1 MYQATNNNL
10 INYHYGGKHVWNTL
24 TLLES
29 LKLVEEG
36 KRGGALVA
44 RKKECIER
52 GDQNK
57 KKIQLTLRNNK
68 TVTI

>member
-10 INYHYGGKHVWNTL
+10 IDYHYGGKHVWNTL

-36 KRGGALVA
+36 KRRGALVA
-44 RKKECIER
+44 RKKECI
-52 GDQNK
+52 K
-57 KKIQLTLRNNK
+57 KRRPKQKKGTTYSEK
-68 TVTI
+68 

>member
-10 INYHYGGKHVWNTL
+10 IDYHYGGKHVWNTL

-29 LKLVEEG
+29 FKLVEEG
-36 KRGGALVA
+36 KRRGALVA

-57 KKIQLTLRNNK
+57 KKGTTYSEK
-68 TVTI
+68 

>member
-10 INYHYGGKHVWNTL
+10 IDYHYGGKYVWNTL

-36 KRGGALVA
+36 KRRGALVA

-57 KKIQLTLRNNK
+57 KKVQLTLRNNK